1 MRLRALYVLV
11 FSAACLAQT
20 HDQIPSVSGSGSAR
34 RLFTVRGELKI
45 EGEGRLE
52 DYSAELEPCQ
62 SQVGSQRTSIG
73 PNGLFEFRGLE
84 ADCYVVRI
92 VMGQQGKMVQQKTT
106 QVGSSTQVGF
116 ESVSVRFVVRPDPA
130 DKPAAGYVSMQELAS
145 PPPKKAVKALEQ
157 AQKSARQGKL
167 KQAVEQCRQALR
179 IDANYAEAHQE
190 LGSLYLQ
197 QGQAE
202 AARGELALARRLG
215 LESPDVLGALAVA
228 LVELGRPAE
237 SETTAR
243 EALAKDPT
251 SALANYGLGFALLY
265 RSTDFALVLEHLD
278 RAAEQI
284 PPARL
289 LAAKVR
295 AKSGDIKGAIQDL
308 TAYLRVCPADQ
319 RAPAEATLRELQA
332 RLVAVRR

>member
-1 MRLRALYVLV
+1 MKLRGRWALVL
-11 FSAACLAQT
+11 FAAGLAQA
-20 HDQIPSVSGSGSAR
+20 QIERGPGFILPADLLS
-34 RLFTVRGELKI
+34 VRGELKI
-45 EGEGRLE
+45 EGGGRPQE
-52 DYSAELEPCQ
+52 YTAEIEPCLRQ
-62 SQVGSQRTSIG
+62 RGSDKSSITPTG
-73 PNGLFEFRGLE
+73 QFDFHNLV
-84 ADCYVVRI
+84 ADCYYVRI
-92 VMGQQGKMVQQKTT
+92 VIGPQAKLVQQ
-106 QVGSSTQVGF
+106 QRIQLNADQM
-116 ESVSVRFVVRPDPA
+116 EVRFVVRPDPA

-215 LESPDVLGALAVA
+215 LESPEVLGALAVA